1 MLHVADSDDEGE
13 DVGTV
18 DVPDDIELSCRCHYH
33 WYGTPMYWGEL
44 MVAVMWL
51 VANFFIGNA

>member
-33 WYGTPMYWGEL
+33 W
-44 MVAVMWL
+44 
-51 VANFFIGNA
+51 